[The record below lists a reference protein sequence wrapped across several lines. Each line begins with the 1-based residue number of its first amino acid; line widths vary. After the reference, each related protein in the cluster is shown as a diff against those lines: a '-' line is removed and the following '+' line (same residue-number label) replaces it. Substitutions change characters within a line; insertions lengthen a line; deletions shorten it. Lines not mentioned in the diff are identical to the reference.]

1 MDNIKNCINLP
12 VFDRLM
18 KTITRALVVER
29 HTYFR
34 GLPKEERYFRLH
46 ILLND
51 SEFEIEDHF
60 RVDPELRI
68 HLENENKA
76 KIKQVYIISIDN
88 RDSPLHNFEVH
99 AYRFSNGEVA
109 IRECYVQKN
118 TPEFVCKLFGEM
130 RATIEEVASKQLIQT
145 DEGRSVLY
153 PCHEYFIFRHIN
165 DDSMS
170 SEAVSGY
177 ISMKSRN
184 LDLYFETRGQI
195 RIYREVFNRN
205 YLNL

>member
-1 MDNIKNCINLP
+1 
-12 VFDRLM
+12 M
-18 KTITRALVVER
+18 KIIARALVVER

-46 ILLND
+46 IILND
-51 SEFEIEDHF
+51 SKYEIEDYF
-60 RVDPELRI
+60 RIDPELRAC
-68 HLENENKA
+68 LEIESKA
-76 KIKQVYIISIDN
+76 IIKQIYIISIDN

-109 IRECYVQKN
+109 IKEYYVQKN
-118 TPEFVCKLFGEM
+118 IPEFVCILISEM
-130 RATIEEVASKQLIQT
+130 RATIEEVALKQLIQVE
-145 DEGRSVLY
+145 EGRSVLY

-195 RIYREVFNRN
+195 RIYREIFNRN